1 MSLEVKPE
9 VNPLR
14 FPELEPHEIED
25 FRALAK
31 GLANE
36 VQQRRAMDTLVY
48 KLCDTYGNSFR
59 LNIRQT
65 DLALGKQLVGQ
76 RVVWI
81 LNHAKTGASVGKQ
94 MIKDLENYD
103 ARSSNFAGSG
113 DSGNDSGNEPDDGN
127 DSGFNL

>member
-1 MSLEVKPE
+1 MSPDFKPE

-25 FRALAK
+25 FRAQAR
-31 GLANE
+31 GDANPA
-36 VQQRRAMDTLVY
+36 QQRRLLDTLIY

-59 LNIRQT
+59 LNQRQT

-81 LNHAKTGASVGKQ
+81 INRAKTGASVGKQ
-94 MIKDLENYD
+94 MMKDLENYD
-103 ARSSNFAGSG
+103 ARSSSDRNYAGSDDNDNG
-113 DSGNDSGNEPDDGN
+113 SEPTGNESGNN
-127 DSGFNL
+127 